1 MAKRYT
7 LQVATRTETASKA
20 RQTGNIPGVLYGQGI
35 EAVTVEV
42 VAKDFDRV
50 YREAG
55 ETSLV
60 TLSLKDG
67 KEYPVI
73 IRETQLHPIKGHVTH
88 VDFYQVRMDEEIR
101 ANVPLEFV
109 GVAPAVKDL
118 GGVLLRS
125 MDEIEIEALPQD
137 LPPHIEVDITPLDSF
152 DKVIRIEDLKLP
164 EGVKVLQEAEEV
176 VVLVQAP
183 RTEQELEA
191 LTEEVKED
199 VESVE
204 GVKKEE
210 PAEGEAAEGA
220 AEEKKE

>member
-7 LQVATRTETASKA
+7 LQASTRTDTASKA
-20 RQTGNIPGVLYGQGI
+20 RQSGNIPGVLYGHGMDPI
-35 EAVTVEV
+35 TVEV
-42 VAKDFDRV
+42 IAKDFDRV
-50 YREAG
+50 YRETG
-55 ETSLV
+55 MTSLV
-60 TLSLKDG
+60 TLSVKEGKDH
-67 KEYPVI
+67 PVI
-73 IRETQLHPIKGHVTH
+73 IREIQQHPIKGHVVH
-88 VDFYQVRMDEEIR
+88 ADFYQVRMDEEIT
-101 ANVPLEFV
+101 ANVPLTFE
-109 GVAPAVKDL
+109 GIAPAVKDL
-118 GGVLLRS
+118 GGVLVRS

-137 LPPHIEVDITPLDSF
+137 LPHDIVVDISSLDTF

-164 EGVKVLQEAEEV
+164 EGVKPLQEPEEV
-176 VVLVQAP
+176 VALVQAP

-210 PAEGEAAEGA
+210 PAEGEEGAEA